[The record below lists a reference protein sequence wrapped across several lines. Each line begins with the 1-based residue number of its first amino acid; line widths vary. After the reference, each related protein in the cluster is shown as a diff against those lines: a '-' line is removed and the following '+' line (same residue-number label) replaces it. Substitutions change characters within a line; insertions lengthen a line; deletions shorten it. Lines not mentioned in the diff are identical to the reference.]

1 VVLPLRN
8 LANDPEQEYFADGM
22 TDALISDLASL
33 NAVRIISR
41 TSSMHFKGTTKTL
54 PEIARELNVAT
65 AVDGS
70 VLQSEG
76 KIRITVS
83 LIDAT
88 ADRPMWSHVYVRA
101 NTHVLALQSEVARDI
116 VRQIKAVITPESAA
130 RLADTVAVDPETH
143 RLYLRGRFHWY
154 RRTPEELLAALS
166 LFKQATAR
174 DSTFAPAYTG
184 IADSYGLL
192 GCCGYDVQSP
202 EDAMPR
208 AKAAALQALRLSPNL
223 AAGHTSLAWVEYNY
237 EWNWQ
242 AAEAELRRALELNPG
257 YATAHMWLS
266 GLLGVLGR
274 SNEALEEAKEAL
286 DVDPLALIVNAN
298 VGLQLYDARRF
309 DEAIAQFR
317 TTLDIEPNFP
327 IAILWM
333 AKAQFARG
341 DLSSGV
347 TLTQRFVDLTGATPF
362 SLAFRGYAHARMGE
376 QAEALAIIDRLL
388 ALRSQKYVSAYYF
401 AVVYTALGKTDEAML
416 WLERA
421 FDERSDF
428 LIYLA
433 VDPIFDPLRTD
444 PRFRNLVRRVGLPSL
459 PLSAVAR

>member
-1 VVLPLRN
+1 
-8 LANDPEQEYFADGM
+8 
-22 TDALISDLASL
+22 
-33 NAVRIISR
+33 
-41 TSSMHFKGTTKTL
+41 
-54 PEIARELNVAT
+54 
-65 AVDGS
+65 
-70 VLQSEG
+70 
-76 KIRITVS
+76 
-83 LIDAT
+83 
-88 ADRPMWSHVYVRA
+88 
-101 NTHVLALQSEVARDI
+101 
-116 VRQIKAVITPESAA
+116 
-130 RLADTVAVDPETH
+130 
-143 RLYLRGRFHWY
+143 
-154 RRTPEELLAALS
+154 
-166 LFKQATAR
+166 
-174 DSTFAPAYTG
+174 
-184 IADSYGLL
+184 
-192 GCCGYDVQSP
+192 
-202 EDAMPR
+202 MPR

-274 SNEALEEAKEAL
+274 SNEALEEAQAAL

-298 VGLQLYDARRF
+298 VGLQLYDSRRY

-317 TTLDIEPNFP
+317 STLDIEPNFP

-341 DLSSGV
+341 DMSTGA

-388 ALRSQKYVSAYYF
+388 AIRSQKYVSAYYF

-459 PLSAVAR
+459 PLPAVAR